1 LRRRRRAVV
10 IGAGLGGLA
19 VALRLLHQGL
29 DVVVLER
36 EPEIGG
42 RAAQIRAR
50 GFTFDMGPA
59 LITMPRLL
67 EELFELAGVRLWDRL
82 RMHRLDPSYRI
93 SWRDETRSFL
103 FSGEREAML
112 QQIGQFSAAD
122 ARRYDAFLVASRRT
136 YGRGVLDTRRPD
148 LQRFSRLVGL
158 LPAIVRPDALRPVD
172 GFVGRFF
179 QEPHVRQAFGLQ
191 SLFIGGDPFRAPAVY
206 GALAYL
212 HIEQGVWYAEGGV
225 HALVQELGRPV
236 SKAGGRIVTDRRVTR
251 ISSSGDR
258 VRSVRT
264 QAGEEVEADL
274 VVSNADA
281 LATQTEL
288 LGRRP
293 SGSSRAM
300 SCFLLYLGSR
310 QAFPQL
316 QHHTLL
322 VGRGYRDCIEDVTR
336 RGRLPESVSLYV
348 HAPARTEA
356 AMAPRGGESIAVWLP
371 VPNLRASLDWEA
383 TVPELRRRV
392 LDALESPCGLGLGCL
407 RDSIDF
413 EASWTPLDFRNRLG
427 AVDGNAFAVEP
438 ALRQS
443 AYFPTPNRDRRLRGL
458 YHVGAGTHPGGGLP
472 GALLSAEL
480 TARLAGEEQAGQ
492 P

>member
-50 GFTFDMGPA
+50 GFTFDVGPS

-82 RMHRLDPSYRI
+82 RMHRLDPFYRI
-93 SWRDETRSFL
+93 SWQDETRSFL

-122 ARRYDAFLVASRRT
+122 ARRYDAFLAASRRI
-136 YGRGVLDTRRPD
+136 YERGVLGTGKRDS
-148 LQRFSRLVGL
+148 QRFAGL
-158 LPAIVRPDALRPVD
+158 RQVLPGALRSVD
-172 GFVGRFF
+172 GFVGGFF
-179 QEPHVRQAFGLQ
+179 QEPHVRQAFGLHP
-191 SLFIGGDPFRAPAVY
+191 LFIGGDTYRAPAAY
-206 GALAYL
+206 AALAYL
-212 HIEQGVWYAEGGV
+212 QIEEGVWYAEGGV
-225 HALVQELGRPV
+225 HALVEELGRLV

-251 ISSSGDR
+251 INSSQER

-274 VVSNADA
+274 IVSNADP

-288 LGRRP
+288 LGRRASGP
-293 SGSSRAM
+293 SPMM

-316 QHHTLL
+316 QHHTVL
-322 VGRGYRDCIEDVTR
+322 VGRGHRDFIADVTR
-336 RGRLPESVSLYV
+336 HGRLPESISLSV

-356 AMAPRGGESIAVWLP
+356 AMAPRGGESIAVQLP
-371 VPNLRASLDWEA
+371 VPNLRAGLDWETTA
-383 TVPELRRRV
+383 PELRQRV
-392 LDALESPCGLGLGCL
+392 LNALEYPGGLGLGCL
-407 RDSIDF
+407 SDSIDF
-413 EASWTPLDFRNRLG
+413 EACWTPLDFRDRLG
-427 AVDGNAFAVEP
+427 AVDGNAFAVDP
-438 ALRQS
+438 TLRPS
-443 AYFPTPNRDRRLRGL
+443 AYLPTPNRDRRLRGL
-458 YHVGAGTHPGGGLP
+458 YYVGGGTHPGAGIP

-480 TARLAGEEQAGQ
+480 TARLAAQDQVGPG
-492 P
+492 

>member
-1 LRRRRRAVV
+1 V

-50 GFTFDMGPA
+50 GFTFDVGPS
-59 LITMPRLL
+59 LIPMPRLL

-82 RMHRLDPSYRI
+82 RMHRLDPFYRI
-93 SWRDETRSFL
+93 SWQDETRSFL

-112 QQIGQFSAAD
+112 QQIGQFSATD
-122 ARRYDAFLVASRRT
+122 ARRYDAFLAASRRI
-136 YGRGVLDTRRPD
+136 YERCVLGTGSPHHRRSS
-148 LQRFSRLVGL
+148 RFLEL
-158 LPAIVRPDALRPVD
+158 LPAVARPGALRPVD
-172 GFVGRFF
+172 GFVGGFF
-179 QEPHVRQAFGLQ
+179 QEPHVRQAFGLHPI
-191 SLFIGGDPFRAPAVY
+191 FIGGDPYRAPAVY
-206 GALAYL
+206 AALAYL
-212 HIEQGVWYAEGGV
+212 QIEEGVWYAEGGV
-225 HALVQELGRPV
+225 HALVQELGRLV

-251 ISSSGDR
+251 INSSQER

-274 VVSNADA
+274 IVSNADA

-288 LGRRP
+288 LGRRAPGP
-293 SGSSRAM
+293 SPMM

-316 QHHTLL
+316 QHHTVL
-322 VGRGYRDCIEDVTR
+322 VGRGHRDFIADVTR
-336 RGRLPESVSLYV
+336 RGRLPESVSLSV

-356 AMAPRGGESIAVWLP
+356 AMAPRGGESIAVQLP
-371 VPNLRASLDWEA
+371 VPNLRAGLDWETTA
-383 TVPELRRRV
+383 PELRERV
-392 LDALESPCGLGLGCL
+392 LSALESPGGLGLSCL

-413 EASWTPLDFRNRLG
+413 DACWTPLDFRDRLG
-427 AVDGNAFAVEP
+427 AVDGNAFAVDP
-438 ALRQS
+438 TLRPS

-458 YHVGAGTHPGGGLP
+458 YYVGGGTHRGAGIP

-480 TARLAGEEQAGQ
+480 TARLAGQDQVG
-492 P
+492 PG